1 MQLKRRNSE
10 FRVKNKHVPGREGP
24 GQDGGVGLED
34 GPCLAP
40 ELGRGL
46 GSVRPGVGVLPW
58 IRADLRMILL
68 VLDLVGMFVHSWY
81 QSLSLWEV
89 ERF

>member
-40 ELGRGL
+40 ELVL
-46 GSVRPGVGVLPW
+46 G
-58 IRADLRMILL
+58 
-68 VLDLVGMFVHSWY
+68 
-81 QSLSLWEV
+81 
-89 ERF
+89 